1 MCALV
6 RAIARCWQVCIESFG
21 VGLLVGAWP
30 SLRVMLGGAA
40 GGGRMP
46 GRPNLND
53 PPNSILYDHTKRGLM
68 ERYYVTSDEL

>member
-1 MCALV
+1 M
-6 RAIARCWQVCIESFG
+6 
-21 VGLLVGAWP
+21 VGAWP